1 MLDRDHHD
9 RRRQHRARDI
19 GEQRK
24 QQRRRRQ
31 HRYGIDHHRNRAPS
45 AEGAVGQARPDIDAA
60 GDAAENSRKRIGNAE
75 TDQEPIVA
83 GAELARLAGQLG
95 AQQRIDRSN
104 DRERQRPR
112 QDHRQRALQRHRH
125 RQPGKVDPYGP
136 HRRAR
141 GQWTDHRTEHV
152 AKAREKD
159 GIVNNNA
166 AAKADQDRRHFGR
179 DAARVPHRCKSQAGD
194 QHAQRPRLPDRSKDA
209 GEANIMLKAQHVAE
223 LHQKQQHRGHVLEAG
238 HHRMRREFD
247 QGAQPQHAEQ
257 RLQQP
262 AEQNDG
268 EEHQ

>member
-9 RRRQHRARDI
+9 RRRQHRARQI
-19 GEQRK
+19 SEKRK
-24 QQRRRRQ
+24 QQRRGRQ
-31 HRYGIDHHRNRAPS
+31 YRCGIDDDGKPAAPTE
-45 AEGAVGQARPDIDAA
+45 AAVGQARPDVDAA
-60 GDAAENSRKRIGNAE
+60 GDAAKNSRNRIGNAE

-83 GAELARLAGQLG
+83 GAKLARLAGQLG
-95 AQQRIDRSN
+95 AQQHIDRSD
-104 DRERQRPR
+104 DRERQRAR
-112 QDHRQRALQRHRH
+112 QDHGDRALQRHRH

-179 DAARVPHRCKSQAGD
+179 DAARVPHRHKGQCGD

-238 HHRMRREFD
+238 HHRMRRELY
-247 QGAQPQHAEQ
+247 Q
-257 RLQQP
+257 
-262 AEQNDG
+262 
-268 EEHQ
+268 